1 MQLLP
6 ATVLIIT
13 LSLLSPING
22 FAGVGKVTEQTGP
35 TEILREKKSISSSV
49 NTGVEMNDTVSTAR
63 AKAELTFEDK
73 TTVKLTEHS
82 KLVIDDFV
90 YDPKKGTGK
99 LALNMAMGTA
109 RYASGQIAKNNPQQV
124 AIKTPTASIAVR
136 GTDFSMTVDELGRS
150 LVILLPSCDSKGCVT
165 GAIEVSN
172 LAGVVLLDVPYQATL
187 VSSANTPPSPPA
199 IVKLDQ
205 ANINNMLI
213 ISRPPEI
220 KDDTQAGTTKKEKS
234 ILDFNALDV
243 DLLKFSAL
251 DENKL
256 DNNRELD
263 RNDLNTDL
271 LAYNALNELD
281 RQNAS
286 LLSDELDIPVLPGYA
301 SNKSLGLLYYFNDDQ
316 SKVTLYKAG
325 THNATV
331 TFDTSRSATYTLN
344 TRRSDYNTKYQQ
356 RKYQHD
362 NRYTKLT
369 QHLCFSAAAVNIL
382 YPTPIKI
389 IKLGS
394 ENEKNNNSHNCGIDG
409 IIGCLGTDRQCNW
422 HRNGTTTK
430 RLGQSRR

>member
-1 MQLLP
+1 MRLFP

-13 LSLLSPING
+13 LSLLSPINS

-35 TEILREKKSISSSV
+35 TEILREKKSIPSSV
-49 NTGVEMNDTVSTAR
+49 NTGVEMNDTVSTAKG
-63 AKAELTFEDK
+63 KAELTFDDK

-82 KLVIDDFV
+82 KLIIDDFV

-136 GTDFSMTVDELGRS
+136 GTDFSMTVDEIGRS

-187 VSSANTPPSPPA
+187 VSSASSPPSQPT

-213 ISRPPEI
+213 ISRPPEV
-220 KDDTQAGTTKKEKS
+220 KDDTQAGTAKKEKS

-256 DNNRELD
+256 DNIKELD

-271 LAYNALNELD
+271 LALNSLNELD
-281 RQNAS
+281 RQNDS
-286 LLSDELDIPVLPGYA
+286 LLSNELDNPILPGYSA
-301 SNKSLGLLYYFNDDQ
+301 NKSLGLLYYFNDDS

-325 THNATV
+325 THNATA
-331 TFDTSRSATYTLN
+331 TFDAVKSATFTLVQDGQTIIQN
-344 TRRSDYNTKYQQ
+344 INKGSTSTLTITQ
-356 RKYQHD
+356 R
-362 NRYTKLT
+362 
-369 QHLCFSAAAVNIL
+369 
-382 YPTPIKI
+382 
-389 IKLGS
+389 
-394 ENEKNNNSHNCGIDG
+394 
-409 IIGCLGTDRQCNW
+409 
-422 HRNGTTTK
+422 
-430 RLGQSRR
+430 

>member
-13 LSLLSPING
+13 LSLLSPATSI
-22 FAGVGKVTEQTGP
+22 AGVGKVTEQTGP
-35 TEILREKKSISSSV
+35 TEILREKKSIPSSV

-63 AKAELTFEDK
+63 GKAELTFDDK

-82 KLVIDDFV
+82 KLIIDDFV

-124 AIKTPTASIAVR
+124 AIKTPTATIAVR

-172 LAGVVLLDVPYQATL
+172 LSGVVLLDVPYQATM
-187 VSSANTPPSPPA
+187 VSSTSSPPSQPV

-213 ISRPPEI
+213 ISRPPEVQ
-220 KDDTQAGTTKKEKS
+220 DDTNAGTTKKEKGL
-234 ILDFNALDV
+234 LDFNVLDV
-243 DLLKFSAL
+243 DLLKYSAL
-251 DENKL
+251 DDNKL
-256 DNNRELD
+256 DNNKELD

-271 LAYNALNELD
+271 LAFNTLNELD

-286 LLSDELDIPVLPGYA
+286 LLSNEMDIPVLPGYSA
-301 SNKSLGLLYYFNDDQ
+301 NKSLGLLYYFNDDQ

-325 THNATV
+325 THNATA
-331 TFDTSRSATYTLN
+331 TFDTTRSATFTLVQDGQTIIQN
-344 TRRSDYNTKYQQ
+344 VNKGSTSTLTITQ
-356 RKYQHD
+356 R
-362 NRYTKLT
+362 
-369 QHLCFSAAAVNIL
+369 
-382 YPTPIKI
+382 
-389 IKLGS
+389 
-394 ENEKNNNSHNCGIDG
+394 
-409 IIGCLGTDRQCNW
+409 
-422 HRNGTTTK
+422 
-430 RLGQSRR
+430 

>member
-6 ATVLIIT
+6 ATVLITT
-13 LSLLSPING
+13 LLLLSPINSL
-22 FAGVGKVTEQTGP
+22 AGIGKVTEQTGP
-35 TEILREKKSISSSV
+35 TEILRNKKSIPSSL
-49 NTGVEMNDTVSTAR
+49 NTGVEMNDTVSTAK

-82 KLVIDDFV
+82 KMIIDDFV
-90 YDPKKGTGK
+90 YDPKKGSGK
-99 LALNMAMGTA
+99 LALNMALGTA

-150 LVILLPSCDSKGCVT
+150 LIMLLPSCDPKGGCVT

-172 LAGVVLLDVPYQATL
+172 LAGVVILDVPYQATL
-187 VSSANTPPSPPA
+187 VNSAYTVPTEPMV
-199 IVKLDQ
+199 VKLDQ

-213 ISRPPEI
+213 ISKPKEV
-220 KDDTQAGTTKKEKS
+220 TETEQAGMQKKEKS
-234 ILDFNALDV
+234 ILDFNALDI

-263 RNDLNTDL
+263 RNDLNVDL

-325 THNATV
+325 THNATA
-331 TFDTSRSATYTLN
+331 TFDTTKNVSFTLIQDGQTIIQN
-344 TRRSDYNTKYQQ
+344 VNKGSTST
-356 RKYQHD
+356 
-362 NRYTKLT
+362 LIIT
-369 QHLCFSAAAVNIL
+369 QN
-382 YPTPIKI
+382 
-389 IKLGS
+389 
-394 ENEKNNNSHNCGIDG
+394 
-409 IIGCLGTDRQCNW
+409 
-422 HRNGTTTK
+422 
-430 RLGQSRR
+430 